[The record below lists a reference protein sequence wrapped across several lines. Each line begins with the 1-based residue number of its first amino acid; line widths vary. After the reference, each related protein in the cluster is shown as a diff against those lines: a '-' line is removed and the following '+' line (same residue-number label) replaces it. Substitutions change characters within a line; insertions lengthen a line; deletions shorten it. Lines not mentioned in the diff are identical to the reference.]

1 LLPLYIQK
9 RKETY
14 IMTTLDLEADKA
26 RLAHA
31 ILAINNASVLAD
43 VKKYLSRKLK
53 LTNTITTQSSSKK
66 ARPIS
71 REVQDLVIGELPAD
85 MDVKKETDKMW
96 EELAQ

>member
-1 LLPLYIQK
+1 LYIQK
-9 RKETY
+9 RKEIC

-26 RLAHA
+26 RLA
-31 ILAINNASVLAD
+31 
-43 VKKYLSRKLK
+43 
-53 LTNTITTQSSSKK
+53 KK

-85 MDVKKETDKMW
+85 MDVKNETEKMW